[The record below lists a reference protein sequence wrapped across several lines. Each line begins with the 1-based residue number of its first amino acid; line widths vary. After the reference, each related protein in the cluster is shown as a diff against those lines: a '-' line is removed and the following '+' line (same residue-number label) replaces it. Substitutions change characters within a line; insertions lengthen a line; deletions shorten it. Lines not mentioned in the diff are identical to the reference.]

1 MGACRMLTT
10 TAPATTT
17 IDPTVFL
24 PGPEPGAALAWA
36 CVLSCGTRPPARP
49 SGNVP
54 DRAELIPLYLDRNQF
69 HLGALSERLEQN
81 VRVRDRALLQ
91 PKTPDRRGRG
101 LSIACYGRAPPPA
114 VCSRAPQL
122 SFSTCLLNM
131 RACHRR
137 GRQEFGIFLV
147 PGMLTCTERTELA
160 GEWARGERKCLRI
173 DIHSH
178 EHVVPGK
185 AASGDDLSHSKFSV
199 PSPFSRS

>member
-101 LSIACYGRAPPPA
+101 LSIACYGRAPPP
-114 VCSRAPQL
+114 RG
-122 SFSTCLLNM
+122 LLA
-131 RACHRR
+131 RSPA
-137 GRQEFGIFLV
+137 FFLNL
-147 PGMLTCTERTELA
+147 PAEYA
-160 GEWARGERKCLRI
+160 
-173 DIHSH
+173 
-178 EHVVPGK
+178 
-185 AASGDDLSHSKFSV
+185 SV
-199 PSPFSRS
+199 PPTWPAGIWNLPCTRNAHMHRTDRTCGRMGPR